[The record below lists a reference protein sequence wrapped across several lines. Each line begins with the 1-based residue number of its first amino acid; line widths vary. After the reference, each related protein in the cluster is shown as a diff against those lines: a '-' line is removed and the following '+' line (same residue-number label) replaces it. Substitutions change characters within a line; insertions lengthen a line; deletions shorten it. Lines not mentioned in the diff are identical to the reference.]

1 MMHVKHIAVGNRL
14 LPLSFNCIPGEVVHV
29 VGPNGSGKSTLLSA
43 ISGTLSSQD
52 SVSGEVYISNGDN
65 GNNSDLLAMPLSEQ
79 AHLRGYLCQQSRPV
93 FNVDVFQYL
102 ALSLPFG
109 VKITDTK
116 ARDAVNEVIQLV
128 QLQDKLHRSIQT
140 LSGGEWQR
148 VRLAG
153 VCLQVWRSINPYSKI
168 LILDEPAAPLDIAQE
183 GLLYQ
188 LITEVA
194 DQGIS
199 VLVANHDLNRT
210 LRHADKVLLLSNGV
224 LHSSGKAEEVLTE
237 EGLGQVFNTQVRRV
251 MVEDKPYL
259 LFE

>member
-1 MMHVKHIAVGNRL
+1 MMHVKHMSVGSRL
-14 LPLSFNCIPGEVVHV
+14 LPLSFECKAGEIVHV

-43 ISGTLSSQD
+43 ISGTLSHREGM
-52 SVSGEVYISNGDN
+52 SGEVYV
-65 GNNSDLLAMPLSEQ
+65 GNKNLLTLPLSEQ
-79 AHLRGYLCQQSRPV
+79 AHVRGYLCQQSRPA

-102 ALSLPFG
+102 ALSLPSG
-109 VKITDTK
+109 AEIADIKV
-116 ARDAVNEVIQLV
+116 RDAVNMVVELV

-153 VCLQVWRSINPYSKI
+153 VCLQVWRTINPFSQF

-188 LITEVA
+188 LINA
-194 DQGIS
+194 MAAQGIG

-210 LRHADKVLLLSNGV
+210 LKHADKVLLLNNGV
-224 LHSSGKAEEVLTE
+224 LHSSGNADTVLTE
-237 EGLGQVFNTQVRRV
+237 EALGEVFNTQVKKV
-251 MVEDKPYL
+251 IVDEQPYL
-259 LFE
+259 IFD

>member
-14 LPLSFNCIPGEVVHV
+14 LPISFDCNPGEVVHV

-43 ISGTLSSQD
+43 ISGTLSSTD
-52 SVSGEVYISNGDN
+52 SVSGEVSIRN
-65 GNNSDLLAMPLSEQ
+65 GNLLTMPLSEQ

-102 ALSLPFG
+102 ALSLPRG
-109 VKITDTK
+109 VKITNSK
-116 ARDAVNEVIQLV
+116 ARNAVNEVIQLV
-128 QLQDKLHRSIQT
+128 YLQDKLHRSIQT

-153 VCLQVWRSINPYSKI
+153 VCLQVWRSINPYSQM

-188 LITEVA
+188 LIAEIA
-194 DQGIS
+194 AQGIG

-210 LRHADKVLLLSNGV
+210 LRYADKVLLLSNGV
-224 LHSSGKAEEVLTE
+224 LHSSGKAQEVLTE
-237 EGLGQVFNTQVRRV
+237 EGLGEVFNTKVRRV
-251 MVEDKPYL
+251 MVEEKPYL